1 MGNYEIREPIQKR
14 SIAKKE
20 KIIETGFKLICDKGY
35 YNINTNDI
43 AKAANVSTGI
53 VYQYFKDKHDI
64 LIDGIQK
71 YADELFF
78 PLINIPEDAIINK
91 NDLKKHLKTMINEH
105 IKGHTLSHNA
115 HQEIM
120 SMYYTDS
127 EINEIFNS
135 KELKMTNRITK
146 LLLNSGFKAEN
157 IAEKVHL
164 SINTIDNLCHEIV
177 FHKHKDLDYD
187 KMIDIVINFICN
199 ILR

>member
-14 SIAKKE
+14 SIEKKE
-20 KIIETGFKLICDKGY
+20 RIIEKGFKLICDKGY

-64 LIDGIQK
+64 LIDGIKK